1 MAAKERQPLPTSPLS
16 GHLDSLCPF
25 RVCNGVLRCFVHA
38 CRVLVAVLALQCA
51 NIFCMYLLD
60 DPIPELKR
68 HVGRE
73 LARAFGDAPLDDL
86 TELLETDAPRISD
99 IRHGR
104 LRRFSLERLIRYAQR
119 FGLCAR
125 ITFEPRAYQRQRST

>member
-1 MAAKERQPLPTSPLS
+1 LHLS
-16 GHLDSLCPF
+16 RFGGGAGASL
-25 RVCNGVLRCFVHA
+25 RKIWR
-38 CRVLVAVLALQCA
+38 
-51 NIFCMYLLD
+51 MYLVD

-86 TELLETDAPRISD
+86 TELLATDAPRISD

-125 ITFEPRAYQRQRST
+125 ISFEPPGYSRRRPT